1 MAAKCR
7 IEKNQNTG
15 SFLFLLV
22 YRTKIM
28 QNVEMDI
35 VSGKKN
41 KFFKTN
47 QSLPVWIGLNYERN
61 ESLTMAELAER

>member
-1 MAAKCR
+1 
-7 IEKNQNTG
+7 
-15 SFLFLLV
+15 
-22 YRTKIM
+22 M